1 MSHLYV
7 EDDMHKAMPLLAALS
22 LLAVSQVS
30 LGQRCPIP
38 GVTPVLVA
46 ISPSGGPS
54 FNSCYRGGNEVIFYE
69 RASGNLIA
77 TWYWY
82 YGSADPNPRR
92 ITAAI
97 STDGGQT
104 WTLHENINL
113 GVGAVMNAYYPTLKG
128 TPNYPIIVYRNVS
141 TANSALMKGQP
152 TLAIDLLGWN
162 MGGWLNT
169 FIDQAASSED
179 ILDMRYY
186 SVAIAPDNRNLW
198 LVGAYHHPGTS
209 SAPQAPGE
217 YLLVYRST
225 DQGNTWSPPIRWASA
240 VPADSGQ
247 PNYVIDLSTSST
259 LVELGAGGKAY
270 AAGLGQYYSD
280 NDLWRVIYSTSS
292 DGGATWSSPA
302 LIPGADFLDF
312 GNSRL
317 GRNITSLLDGAGNF
331 HVFAIG
337 ADTSEGTP
345 EQVCAWDFR
354 YDGSVWNINRF
365 VYPQVIPEGIVAL
378 TPKNSAWPMNN
389 AALGPD
395 GTLYYSYVDVVDT
408 TGAAGDQYKYKYK
421 MFVMLSADNGTTWKG
436 PVAVVQ
442 NWSGRGN
449 PNGMAKNASDKLHII
464 FREYAGEVDSVYYV
478 GVPTSEVK
486 ARTAVMEPPKGVA
499 PTSFALYQNFPN
511 PFNPTTSIRFDLK
524 EQTHVTLTVY
534 NEKGQQVAKLLD
546 RVEPAGMKG
555 VVWDARGLPSGVYF
569 CTLRAGSFVATR
581 KMTLAR

>member
-1 MSHLYV
+1 MRKGMILFAV
-7 EDDMHKAMPLLAALS
+7 ACLLAMS
-22 LLAVSQVS
+22 GVG

-38 GVTPVLVA
+38 GVTPVLVT

-54 FNSCYRGGNEVIFYE
+54 FNSCYRGGNEVIYYE
-69 RASGNLIA
+69 PTTGNLIA
-77 TWYWY
+77 TWYWAY
-82 YGSADPNPRR
+82 ASPDPDPRR

-113 GVGAVMNAYYPTLKG
+113 GVGSVMNAYYPTLKG
-128 TPNYPIIVYRNVS
+128 NASTPIIIYRNVS
-141 TANSALMKGQP
+141 TANSATMKGQP
-152 TLAIDLLGWN
+152 TLAMDLLGWN
-162 MGGWLNT
+162 MGGWVNT
-169 FIDQAASSED
+169 FIDQTASSD
-179 ILDMRYY
+179 NILDMRYY
-186 SVAIAPDNRNLW
+186 SIAIAPDNPNLW
-198 LVGAYHHPGTS
+198 LVGAYHHPGTT

-217 YLLVYRST
+217 YLLVYRSE
-225 DQGNTWSPPIRWASA
+225 DGGATWSPPIRWASA
-240 VPADSGQ
+240 CAADVGQ

-259 LVELGAGGKAY
+259 LVELGSNNKAY

-280 NDLWRVIYSTSS
+280 DDLWRIIYSTSN

-312 GNSRL
+312 GNGRL
-317 GRNITSLLDGAGNF
+317 GRNITSLMDGAGNF

-345 EQVCAWDFR
+345 QQVCAWDFR
-354 YDGSVWNINRF
+354 YDGTLWNINRF
-365 VYPQVIPEGIVAL
+365 VYPQLIPEGIVAL
-378 TPKNSAWPMNN
+378 NPKNSAWPMNN

-395 GTLYYSYVDVVDT
+395 GTLYYSYIDVVDT

-421 MFVMLSADNGTTWKG
+421 MFVMVSSDNGTTWKG

-464 FREYAGEVDSVYYV
+464 FREYVGGVDSLYYV
-478 GVPTSEVK
+478 GVPTKEVK
-486 ARTAVMEPPKGVA
+486 ARTAVMEQTKGVA
-499 PTSFALYQNFPN
+499 PSSFALYQNFPN

-524 EQTHVTLTVY
+524 EQSHVTLTVY
-534 NEKGQQVAKLLD
+534 NERGQEVARLID
-546 RVEPAGMKG
+546 RVESPGMKG
-555 VVWDARGLPSGVYF
+555 VVWDAGGLPSGVYF
-569 CTLRAGSFVATR
+569 YTLRAGNFVATR